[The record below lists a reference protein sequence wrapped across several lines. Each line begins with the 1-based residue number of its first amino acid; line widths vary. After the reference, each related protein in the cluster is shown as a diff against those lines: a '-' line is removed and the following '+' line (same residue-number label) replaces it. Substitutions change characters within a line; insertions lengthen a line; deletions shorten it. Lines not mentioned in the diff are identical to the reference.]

1 MLSLDYILEHSV
13 VDGEFKPDAL
23 RAMLVTREDL
33 MADHLRLAA
42 QQFGLMPQ
50 IVAEVV
56 AQLGLGTQP
65 TEEERAL
72 IHQNFVALMEQIA
85 EARRQA
91 FGGEAPPP
99 PPDIPPPPDET
110 PDKGDKA

>member
-1 MLSLDYILEHSV
+1 MLALDYCIEQAMT
-13 VDGEFKPDAL
+13 DGEFKPEVL

-56 AQLGLGTQP
+56 AQLGLGTP
-65 TEEERAL
+65 LSEEERL
-72 IHQNFVALMEQIA
+72 LVHQNFVTLMEQIA
-85 EARRQA
+85 AERRRLE
-91 FGGEAPPP
+91 GE
-99 PPDIPPPPDET
+99 
-110 PDKGDKA
+110 GDGT